1 MKNFYGPMAVLC
13 LLGALS
19 GCDNNTLLMD
29 RVLEGDVGGVEAAIL
44 STDDINTRNNYGW
57 TALTHAARLGNTE
70 LMRLLI
76 ENGADVN
83 AVDDT
88 SWSPL
93 LRAAMKGYPDAVKLL
108 LENGAD
114 IHHTDNNG
122 WTALHWAAQSDSGK
136 SMRMLIDYGADLNAI
151 TDDGWNPRMVAQ
163 NEGNAELTNMINR
176 WMKEEGVGS
185 PLDRPIQRK
194 NND

>member
-1 MKNFYGPMAVLC
+1 MKKFCKLVAALL
-13 LLGALS
+13 LLGVLS

-29 RVLEGDVGGVEAAIL
+29 RVLERDAKGVEAAI
-44 STDDINTRNNYGW
+44 STTEDINARNNYGW
-57 TALTHAARLGNTE
+57 TALTHAARLGDTE
-70 LMRLLI
+70 MMRLLI

-93 LRAAMKGYPDAVKLL
+93 LRAAMKGYPDAVELL

-114 IHHTDNNG
+114 IRHTDNNG

-136 SMRMLIDYGADLNAI
+136 IMRMLIDRGADLNAV
-151 TDDGWNPRMVAQ
+151 TEDGWNARMVAQ
-163 NEGNAELTNMINR
+163 NEGNVDLVNMINR
-176 WMKEEGVGS
+176 WMKALGGS
-185 PLDRPIQRK
+185 PLDRPIHKKEEQ
-194 NND
+194 